1 MKPNLIFIGM
11 PGAGKSTLAKMLA
24 DQLGRPFLDT
34 DANIEKRYGKPLQA
48 LLDEHGY
55 LKMRE
60 LEADTITA
68 LQPAPNTLVATGG
81 SVVYSDDA
89 MQHLK
94 RNGIAI
100 YLSAQPETLRARINN
115 LDDRGFNCPPGKNF
129 EEVYQERLP
138 LYRRYADVTVQVD
151 GQSVE
156 QLLPQLAVALM
167 GYL

>member
-11 PGAGKSTLAKMLA
+11 PGAGKSTLARMLA
-24 DQLGRPFLDT
+24 EQLGRPFLDT
-34 DANIEKRYGKPLQA
+34 DVSIEQGYGKSLQA

-60 LEADTITA
+60 LEAETIIA
-68 LQPAPNTLVATGG
+68 LSPAPNTLVATGG

-100 YLSAQPETLRARINN
+100 YLSAQPETLRSRITN
-115 LDDRGFNCPPGKNF
+115 LHDRGFNSPPDKSF

-151 GQSVE
+151 GLSAR
-156 QLLPQLAVALM
+156 QLLPQLKVALM